1 MTVTLLNAEA
11 ILKGR
16 TIEVM
21 TVVRCYLNF
30 VIICQ
35 MLAENIPRGAINFGR
50 VAVSNFLYPATI
62 LSYYRFLNLG

>member
-1 MTVTLLNAEA
+1 MTVTFLNAGA

-30 VIICQ
+30 VIICH
-35 MLAENIPRGAINFGR
+35 MLAENILMVAINFGGG
-50 VAVSNFLYPATI
+50 AISNFLYAATI